1 MPFYSEQH
9 VMVDV
14 VVFEGENLEDAKIV
28 KIAVFV
34 HFGLGA
40 ELLQSSVLLGSP

>member
-1 MPFYSEQH
+1 MPSFSVQH

-34 HFGLGA
+34 RFGLGA